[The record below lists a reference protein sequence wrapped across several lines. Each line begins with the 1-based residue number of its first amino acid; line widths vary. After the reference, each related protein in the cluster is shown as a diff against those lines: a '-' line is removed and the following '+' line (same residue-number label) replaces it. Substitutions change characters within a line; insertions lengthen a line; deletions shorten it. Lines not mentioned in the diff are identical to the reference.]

1 MTSEV
6 HRVPDR
12 DPEGGPDSPPNPPTR
27 PDPTNTLAGVVC
39 GSSLAEESI
48 HRLGSRGGRF
58 APGFDAWMA
67 ADAAVIGGG
76 S

>member
-27 PDPTNTLAGVVC
+27 PDPTNTLAEVSC

-48 HRLGSRGGRF
+48 HRFGLHRASGQRMDGPQAAGFAGGF
-58 APGFDAWMA
+58 
-67 ADAAVIGGG
+67 
-76 S
+76 